1 MPNTTN
7 FNWATPAD
15 TDLVKDGA
23 AAIRTLGNSIDS
35 SFVDLKGGTT
45 GQVLTKASNTDLDFS
60 FTTPTD
66 QTPLTTKGDLFT
78 FSTIDARLGVG
89 ANNTV
94 LTADSAEATGLK
106 WATPAAT
113 TPSSAWTFIADV
125 SSSAATFSITLGGY
139 NRYLVLGYFQATSS
153 ANGNFKL
160 NNLSATNYNNY
171 MQANRFRDSASN
183 QIQATSTT
191 TGTSFAL
198 SPFTSTYD
206 GVTSIEINNANSSA
220 KPVVFYSSLNRSDG
234 SPDYGEPLTANG
246 FYNANINVSSI
257 DFAVNNNTGSFFRA
271 YGLN

>member
-1 MPNTTN
+1 MATTTN
-7 FNWATPAD
+7 YGWDTPDD

-23 AAIRTLGNSIDS
+23 AAIRTLGS
-35 SFVDLKGGTT
+35 SVDTTTKNLNPQTTTGAIAYRSATANVNTALAIGTA
-45 GQVLTKASNTDLDFS
+45 GQVLTVNS
-60 FTTPTD
+60 
-66 QTPLTTKGDLFT
+66 
-78 FSTIDARLGVG
+78 G
-89 ANNTV
+89 A
-94 LTADSAEATGLK
+94 TAPQ

-113 TPSSAWTFIADV
+113 TPSSAWTFIAEV

-139 NRYLVLGYFQATSS
+139 NRYLVLGYFQATGGN

-171 MQANRFRDSASN
+171 IQANRFRDNASN

-220 KPVVFYSSLNRSDG
+220 KPVVFYSSLNRSDS

-257 DFAVNNNTGSFFRA
+257 DFAINNNNGSYFRA

>member
-1 MPNTTN
+1 MATTTN
-7 FNWATPAD
+7 YGWDTPDD

-23 AAIRTLGNSIDS
+23 AAIRTLGS
-35 SFVDLKGGTT
+35 SVDTTTKNLNPQTTTGALAYRSATSNVNTALPIGTT
-45 GQVLTKASNTDLDFS
+45 GQVLTVAAGVPSWAS
-60 FTTPTD
+60 
-66 QTPLTTKGDLFT
+66 
-78 FSTIDARLGVG
+78 
-89 ANNTV
+89 
-94 LTADSAEATGLK
+94 
-106 WATPAAT
+106 PAAA

-125 SSSAATFSITLGGY
+125 SSSAATFSITLGSY
-139 NRYLVLGYFQATSS
+139 NRYLVFGYFQATSS
-153 ANGNFKL
+153 ANVNFKL

-171 MQANRFRDSASN
+171 IQANRFRDSASN

-257 DFAVNNNTGSFFRA
+257 DFAVNNNTGSYFRA